1 MNYLFEIISSKPI
14 LIVILLSNF
23 FQVLSQ
29 TSEIAIVAGGNGRG
43 DLLNQLDY
51 PSGIV
56 VMSNGD
62 VLVADLLNSR
72 VQKWS
77 PNAKVGVTIAGG
89 NGSGNGANQL
99 NFPRGLVIDQDDNLF
114 VVDSRN
120 HRVQKYL
127 KGTNV
132 GITVAGGN
140 GQGLSSTQLSLPMG
154 IDINENGDIF
164 IADTHNL
171 FKNGLKERHQE

>member
-1 MNYLFEIISSKPI
+1 
-14 LIVILLSNF
+14 
-23 FQVLSQ
+23 
-29 TSEIAIVAGGNGRG
+29 
-43 DLLNQLDY
+43 
-51 PSGIV
+51 
-56 VMSNGD
+56 MSNGD

-120 HRVQKYL
+120 HRVQKFL

-132 GITVAGGN
+132 GITVA
-140 GQGLSSTQLSLPMG
+140 
-154 IDINENGDIF
+154 
-164 IADTHNL
+164 
-171 FKNGLKERHQE
+171 